1 MNTTASPNTSPKSRT
16 IAVSQLQFDPNNPRF
31 SPEIAKGAESELI
44 EHFIRDERLL
54 EVLNSIADQGYFSG
68 EPLLVVEVP
77 DISPAQYRVIEGN
90 RRLAALKLLNGL
102 TEPPQGRTSIEE
114 ACKLPKHKPEKV
126 PCLIFPSDEQ
136 ILRYLGFRHI
146 TGIKSWGSLQK
157 ARYIKK
163 LRDRFYQNLKGSQ
176 QLTALARE
184 IGSRADYVG
193 QMLTALNLY
202 DRAEADNFY
211 GVAGL
216 ESQEIDFSVLSTAIS
231 YSSIA
236 EYVGLQGA
244 QDIAGKQVNDKKL
257 KNLLSWM
264 FVARGNQKSV
274 LGESR
279 NLKQLAAVVASPS
292 AIKMLIKDGDLAMAY
307 QLSHGPAKALNDALI
322 KIERKLEQIW
332 SWMPQVESPISGD
345 EDIADNIRKRALELR
360 DAIKAKRNGDEE

>member
-1 MNTTASPNTSPKSRT
+1 MNTTASPHTSPESRT
-16 IAVSQLQFDPNNPRF
+16 IAVSQLQFDQNNPRF

-44 EHFIRDERLL
+44 ERFIRDERLL

-77 DISPAQYRVIEGN
+77 DTSPAQYRVIEGN

-102 TEPPQGRTSIEE
+102 TEIPRGRTSIEE
-114 ACKLPKHKPEKV
+114 ACEQAKHKPAEV

-163 LRDRFYQNLKGSQ
+163 LRDRFYKDFEPRP

-211 GVAGL
+211 GVVGL
-216 ESQEIDFSVLSTAIS
+216 ESQE
-231 YSSIA
+231 
-236 EYVGLQGA
+236 
-244 QDIAGKQVNDKKL
+244 
-257 KNLLSWM
+257 
-264 FVARGNQKSV
+264 
-274 LGESR
+274 
-279 NLKQLAAVVASPS
+279 
-292 AIKMLIKDGDLAMAY
+292 
-307 QLSHGPAKALNDALI
+307 
-322 KIERKLEQIW
+322 
-332 SWMPQVESPISGD
+332 
-345 EDIADNIRKRALELR
+345 
-360 DAIKAKRNGDEE
+360 